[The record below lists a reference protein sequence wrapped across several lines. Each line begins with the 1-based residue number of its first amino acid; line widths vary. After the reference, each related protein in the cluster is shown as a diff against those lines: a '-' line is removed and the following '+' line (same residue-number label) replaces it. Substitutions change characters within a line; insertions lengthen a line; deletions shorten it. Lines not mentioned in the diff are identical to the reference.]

1 MNTVEFKRVGI
12 CVCVLLLLGMTVG
25 WGASDW
31 ANYLG
36 PNLDLQPTLKT
47 FNATSVTE
55 LWQAQVKT
63 GMCSVSVKDGMV
75 YTMGNNG
82 TKENKDAARDI
93 VTCLDAATG
102 QKKWSFDY
110 ACKLDPRLHPGGP
123 SSTPTVHEGK
133 VYTCSKFGHLYC
145 LDARTGA
152 KIWEASALE
161 YKPRKPW
168 WGFAASPTVMG
179 DLVIYNIGARGMALN
194 RNTGA
199 VVWKSEDSVVAYA
212 TPLPLPVSMFGRP
225 TAALF
230 TNEALLVL
238 DPATGKSVATYA
250 KTWKEKS
257 NCNGITPML
266 HQGRIY
272 LVHSAHGMARLS
284 VHGTQLQQDWL
295 NEDGKYPNEWFAF
308 NTQVLH
314 EGRMYFLTKNQKPQG
329 VAHIGSCQV

>member
-102 QKKWSFDY
+102 Q
-110 ACKLDPRLHPGGP
+110 
-123 SSTPTVHEGK
+123 
-133 VYTCSKFGHLYC
+133 
-145 LDARTGA
+145 
-152 KIWEASALE
+152 
-161 YKPRKPW
+161 
-168 WGFAASPTVMG
+168 
-179 DLVIYNIGARGMALN
+179 
-194 RNTGA
+194 
-199 VVWKSEDSVVAYA
+199 
-212 TPLPLPVSMFGRP
+212 
-225 TAALF
+225 
-230 TNEALLVL
+230 
-238 DPATGKSVATYA
+238 
-250 KTWKEKS
+250 
-257 NCNGITPML
+257 
-266 HQGRIY
+266 
-272 LVHSAHGMARLS
+272 
-284 VHGTQLQQDWL
+284 
-295 NEDGKYPNEWFAF
+295 
-308 NTQVLH
+308 
-314 EGRMYFLTKNQKPQG
+314 
-329 VAHIGSCQV
+329 